1 MWSTKCPLGTEP
13 GPLPSGAEDV
23 GHLSSLLA
31 LPNKKSGF
39 WGGGHPWDSSVLL
52 KVIPTAQDRCS
63 SQSVLGELC
72 LSLPFAVRL
81 WASHYTSLDLS
92 FHSCKRRTDQ

>member
-31 LPNKKSGF
+31 LPSKKSGF
-39 WGGGHPWDSSVLL
+39 WGGGL
-52 KVIPTAQDRCS
+52 Q
-63 SQSVLGELC
+63 
-72 LSLPFAVRL
+72 
-81 WASHYTSLDLS
+81 
-92 FHSCKRRTDQ
+92 